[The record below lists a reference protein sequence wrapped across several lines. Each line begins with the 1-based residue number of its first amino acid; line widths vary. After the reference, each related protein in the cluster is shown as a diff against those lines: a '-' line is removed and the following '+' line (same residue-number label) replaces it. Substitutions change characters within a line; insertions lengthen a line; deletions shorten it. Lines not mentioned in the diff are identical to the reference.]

1 MLRIGMHSKDGRMTK
16 TTGITNTKDTPL
28 FQREIK
34 VRRKEEE
41 LLGTYGRYNRGAIAS
56 RRTYTAKFRREGG
69 RDKRKE
75 QGERTHLVDCRV
87 QRKEHIYIYNG
98 EENRKG

>member
-1 MLRIGMHSKDGRMTK
+1 MKAQQRRKEGKTKD
-16 TTGITNTKDTPL
+16 ITNTKDIPL

-41 LLGTYGRYNRGAIAS
+41 FLRTYGRYNRGAIAS

-69 RDKRKE
+69 E
-75 QGERTHLVDCRV
+75 IRV
-87 QRKEHIYIYNG
+87 KNRVREHTSSIAVYKGKNIYNG